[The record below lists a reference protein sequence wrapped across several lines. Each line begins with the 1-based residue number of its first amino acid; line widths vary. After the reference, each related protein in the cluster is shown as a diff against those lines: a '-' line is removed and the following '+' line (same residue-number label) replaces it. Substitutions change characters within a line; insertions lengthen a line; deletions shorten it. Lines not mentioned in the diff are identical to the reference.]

1 MLHSAA
7 STMVTAVL
15 FLFHMGSLQL
25 ASQVPKKMLCVYV
38 AGDELGSGAHD
49 IRQNRFAISVNRCH
63 LDQIDDASPHI
74 LCMMP
79 FFPSRFELIRPLP
92 NQLTLQGPPLF
103 SGQVGYGYLQ
113 HHSPLT
119 ACQNAPR
126 LKST

>member
-7 STMVTAVL
+7 STMVAAIL
-15 FLFHMGSLQL
+15 FRFHAGSLQL
-25 ASQVPKKMLCVYV
+25 VSQGSKKMLCIHV
-38 AGDELGSGAHD
+38 AGDEVGSIAHD
-49 IRQNRFAISVNRCH
+49 FRQNRFAIPVNRCH
-63 LDQIDDASPHI
+63 LDQINNASPHI
-74 LCMMP
+74 LCMMR